1 MLALCACSLYANT
14 GGSSAV
20 GSAVRGVR
28 VGLGSDHRR
37 SVVPH
42 GSPPGHRA
50 PPHILS
56 NSCPSFARRFGHVH
70 NRPPNQRTPRHPRTS
85 RARPDLMDV
94 LASLFAQRP
103 DWQHCVSI
111 SHFYRRKTPWVKHLD
126 LRLRYR
132 RASSLDALLKRSSRA
147 ATHTPPSYRSGPE
160 ACKGGAAP
168 FGNPRQ
174 GAGPRPPP
182 PGHPGQSHFSAQRAH
197 WSR

>member
-1 MLALCACSLYANT
+1 MRT
-14 GGSSAV
+14 R
-20 GSAVRGVR
+20 AVRLPSARRCGVC
-28 VGLGSDHRR
+28 VWGLGRTTVAASYHTDHRLVTAR
-37 SVVPH
+37 RPTFCPIPVLVLRAVLVTFTIVRRTSE
-42 GSPPGHRA
+42 HRA
-50 PPHILS
+50 IL
-56 NSCPSFARRFGHVH
+56 G
-70 NRPPNQRTPRHPRTS
+70 PRV
-85 RARPDLMDV
+85 RATGPDGCA
-94 LASLFAQRP
+94 ASLFAQRP
-103 DWQHCVSI
+103 PWHCVSI

-197 WSR
+197 RSR

>member
-1 MLALCACSLYANT
+1 MLALCAFSLYADT

-20 GSAVRGVR
+20 GSVVRG

-37 SVVPH
+37 SVAPH

-50 PPHILS
+50 PVPTF
-56 NSCPSFARRFGHVH
+56 CPIPVLVLRAVLVTFTITITIFLF
-70 NRPPNQRTPRHPRTS
+70 PRADAYEPRT
-85 RARPDLMDV
+85 RGA
-94 LASLFAQRP
+94 
-103 DWQHCVSI
+103 CGTG
-111 SHFYRRKTPWVKHLD
+111 YRVRC
-126 LRLRYR
+126 
-132 RASSLDALLKRSSRA
+132 SLDRSLLKRSSRA

-174 GAGPRPPP
+174 GAGPRPPDI
-182 PGHPGQSHFSAQRAH
+182 QDNSHFSAQRAH